1 VSTKDK
7 GSLGGW
13 QCLRTLEAGNMGQS
27 ARGLEALDV
36 LGLGNWK
43 FGNKC

>member
-1 VSTKDK
+1 MSTKDK

>member
-1 VSTKDK
+1 MKDK

-13 QCLRTLEAGNMGQS
+13 QCLRNTETGNIEQS

-36 LGLGNWK
+36 VVLGNWK
-43 FGNKC
+43 FGNKY

>member
-1 VSTKDK
+1 MKDK
-7 GSLGGW
+7 GSMGGW
-13 QCLRTLEAGNMGQS
+13 QCLRTLETGNMGQS

-36 LGLGNWK
+36 MGIGNWK